1 MKNIDSVIIVSNNE
15 DWEMLFI
22 NGENVLETHR
32 IDLLTMMYYLPTG
45 SQGITLT
52 VYEYVNEELEDIES
66 DKLYSE
72 VFITKKYTTFEQLE
86 PLLQNDNFEKYGH

>member
-1 MKNIDSVIIVSNNE
+1 MKNIDSVIIVSNDE

-22 NGENVLETHR
+22 NGENVLETHH

-45 SQGITLT
+45 SQGMTLT
-52 VYEYVNEELEDIES
+52 VYEYVNKELEDIES
-66 DKLYSE
+66 DELYRE

-86 PLLQNDNFEKYGH
+86 PLLQSDDFEKYGH